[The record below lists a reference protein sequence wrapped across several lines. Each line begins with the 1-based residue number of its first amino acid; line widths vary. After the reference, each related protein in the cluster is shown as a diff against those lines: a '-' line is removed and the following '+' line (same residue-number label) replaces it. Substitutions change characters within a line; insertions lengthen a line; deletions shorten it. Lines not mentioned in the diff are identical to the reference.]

1 MLAKQARAILIAD
14 EVGGMDPKL
23 MDSALTRL
31 RQGTE
36 IWLNGSAGAPMLFD
50 RDWVRCSFLSFVS
63 ACMTLFCILREDS
76 SVVGA
81 TLTERLTN
89 VPILTPSAHVRAKA
103 VAHDAS

>member
-50 RDWVRCSFLSFVS
+50 RDWVR
-63 ACMTLFCILREDS
+63 
-76 SVVGA
+76 
-81 TLTERLTN
+81 
-89 VPILTPSAHVRAKA
+89 
-103 VAHDAS
+103 